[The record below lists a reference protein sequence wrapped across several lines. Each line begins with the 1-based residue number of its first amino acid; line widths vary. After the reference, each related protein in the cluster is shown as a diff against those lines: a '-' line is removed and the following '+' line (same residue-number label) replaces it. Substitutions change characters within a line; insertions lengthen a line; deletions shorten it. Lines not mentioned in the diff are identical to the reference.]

1 MGLNFRG
8 SANRFKYKN
17 QNSFQDKSAPGPR
30 RGVGGDQPGNLAR
43 AEKRFGRIS
52 SPAKIKKN
60 FYGGEA
66 YFQDGYS
73 GDLANS
79 LPITRKSSSPL
90 KINMA
95 LVDGAATSA
104 KKFTDIGAAV
114 ADGFKTLEPEP
125 IVANLGNT
133 YPEIPDGNN
142 GNTDTG
148 GGKGEGETAE
158 EKKAREEKEAANK
171 LKTEETTKTDKDE

>member
-30 RGVGGDQPGNLAR
+30 RGVGGDQPGSLAR

-90 KINMA
+90 KMNEA
-95 LVDGAATSA
+95 LVLGAADTG
-104 KKFTDIGAAV
+104 KKFVDIGAAV
-114 ADGFKTLEPEP
+114 AEGFKNARPEP
-125 IVANLGNT
+125 KAADLK
-133 YPEIPDGNN
+133 EE
-142 GNTDTG
+142 
-148 GGKGEGETAE
+148 GKDQFPGV
-158 EKKAREEKEAANK
+158 KNANK
-171 LKTEETTKTDKDE
+171 NEDDDDLTTTSSNPTVTTETTGN

>member
-73 GDLANS
+73 GDLGKS
-79 LPITRKSSSPL
+79 RPITQKSRSPL
-90 KINMA
+90 KINEA
-95 LVDGAATSA
+95 LVAGAGRAA
-104 KKFTDIGAAV
+104 KKFVDVGSAMSEGFSPPEAITPADPGGPKPLATDLDSNV
-114 ADGFKTLEPEP
+114 
-125 IVANLGNT
+125 N
-133 YPEIPDGNN
+133 DGNKPADDDK
-142 GNTDTG
+142 T
-148 GGKGEGETAE
+148 KETE
-158 EKKAREEKEAANK
+158 
-171 LKTEETTKTDKDE
+171 KTEKTTNTKTDE

>member
-30 RGVGGDQPGNLAR
+30 RGVGGDQPGSLAR

-90 KINMA
+90 KINTA
-95 LVDGAATSA
+95 LVDGAANVN

-114 ADGFKTLEPEP
+114 SDGFKDSSPEP
-125 IVANLGNT
+125 AAADLS
-133 YPEIPDGNN
+133 Y
-142 GNTDTG
+142 
-148 GGKGEGETAE
+148 
-158 EKKAREEKEAANK
+158 KE
-171 LKTEETTKTDKDE
+171 TDKDPTVKDGNKDKGTGFTPTEAGSMFSKFL

>member
-30 RGVGGDQPGNLAR
+30 RGVGGDQPGSLAR

-79 LPITRKSSSPL
+79 LPITQKSSSPL
-90 KINMA
+90 KMNEA
-95 LVDGAATSA
+95 LVAGAADVN

-114 ADGFKTLEPEP
+114 SEGFKNASPEP
-125 IVANLGNT
+125 MVADLSS
-133 YPEIPDGNN
+133 
-142 GNTDTG
+142 
-148 GGKGEGETAE
+148 
-158 EKKAREEKEAANK
+158 KE
-171 LKTEETTKTDKDE
+171 TDKDPAVKDEGTGFTSTETGSMFSKFL

>member
-30 RGVGGDQPGNLAR
+30 RGVGGDQPGSLAR

-79 LPITRKSSSPL
+79 LPITSKSSSPL
-90 KINMA
+90 KINEA
-95 LVDGAATSA
+95 LVSGAADVN

-114 ADGFKTLEPEP
+114 SEGFKDATPEP
-125 IVANLGNT
+125 
-133 YPEIPDGNN
+133 
-142 GNTDTG
+142 
-148 GGKGEGETAE
+148 TA
-158 EKKAREEKEAANK
+158 ADLSN
-171 LKTEETTKTDKDE
+171 TKTDKDPTVKDKGTGFTPTKTESMFSKFL

>member
-8 SANRFKYKN
+8 EANRLGKRN
-17 QNSFQDKSAPGPR
+17 QHGFQEKSAPGPSQ
-30 RGVGGDQPGNLAR
+30 GQGGDQPGSLAR
-43 AEKRFGRIS
+43 AEKRFGNIT

-73 GDLANS
+73 GDLGKS
-79 LPITRKSSSPL
+79 RPITDKSRSPL

-95 LVDGAATSA
+95 LVDGAANTN

-114 ADGFKTLEPEP
+114 ADGFKDVDQEPT
-125 IVANLGNT
+125 AADLG
-133 YPEIPDGNN
+133 G
-142 GNTDTG
+142 
-148 GGKGEGETAE
+148 
-158 EKKAREEKEAANK
+158 
-171 LKTEETTKTDKDE
+171 DKDTSVKSTGFKPANTKSMFSKFL

>member
-8 SANRFKYKN
+8 AANRFKYKN

-30 RGVGGDQPGNLAR
+30 RGVGGDEPGSLAR

-79 LPITRKSSSPL
+79 LPITSKSSSPL
-90 KINMA
+90 KMNMA
-95 LVDGAATSA
+95 LVDGAANVN
-104 KKFTDIGAAV
+104 KKFTDIGAAIS
-114 ADGFKTLEPEP
+114 DGFKDADPEP
-125 IVANLGNT
+125 AAANLG
-133 YPEIPDGNN
+133 DS
-142 GNTDTG
+142 
-148 GGKGEGETAE
+148 
-158 EKKAREEKEAANK
+158 
-171 LKTEETTKTDKDE
+171 KTDKDPTVKDEGVGFTPTKPGSMFSKFL

>member
-8 SANRFKYKN
+8 AASRFKDKN

-30 RGVGGDQPGNLAR
+30 RGVGGDEPGSLAR

-79 LPITRKSSSPL
+79 LPITRKSNSPL
-90 KINMA
+90 KMNMA
-95 LVDGAATSA
+95 LVDGAARSA
-104 KKFTDIGAAV
+104 KKFTDVGAAV
-114 ADGFKTLEPEP
+114 ADGFKDITPEP
-125 IVANLGNT
+125 AAADLS
-133 YPEIPDGNN
+133 NN
-142 GNTDTG
+142 
-148 GGKGEGETAE
+148 
-158 EKKAREEKEAANK
+158 KK
-171 LKTEETTKTDKDE
+171 DKDPLVKSGTGFTPKKPGSMFSKFL

>member
-30 RGVGGDQPGNLAR
+30 RGVGGDQPGSLAR

-73 GDLANS
+73 GNLANS

-90 KINMA
+90 KMNEA
-95 LVDGAATSA
+95 LVLGAADA
-104 KKFTDIGAAV
+104 GKKFVDIGAAISEGFKNANPEPKV
-114 ADGFKTLEPEP
+114 AD
-125 IVANLGNT
+125 LG
-133 YPEIPDGNN
+133 
-142 GNTDTG
+142 
-148 GGKGEGETAE
+148 KEGEDQDPGV
-158 EKKAREEKEAANK
+158 NDPNN
-171 LKTEETTKTDKDE
+171 DKDKDKDKDKDDITTSSSNPKVNTGEQPK

>member
-90 KINMA
+90 KMNEA
-95 LVDGAATSA
+95 LVAGAADTG
-104 KKFTDIGAAV
+104 KKFVDAGASFAE
-114 ADGFKTLEPEP
+114 GFAQASKEPEAEDLEKDGKDQDP
-125 IVANLGNT
+125 GVNDPNTNKNEDEVTTNSSNPTVTTGN
-133 YPEIPDGNN
+133 
-142 GNTDTG
+142 
-148 GGKGEGETAE
+148 
-158 EKKAREEKEAANK
+158 
-171 LKTEETTKTDKDE
+171 

>member
-8 SANRFKYKN
+8 EANRLGKRN
-17 QNSFQDKSAPGPR
+17 QHGFQEKSAPGPR
-30 RGVGGDQPGNLAR
+30 QGQGGDQPGSLAR
-43 AEKRFGRIS
+43 AEKRFGNIT

-73 GDLANS
+73 GDLGKS
-79 LPITRKSSSPL
+79 RPITDKSRSPL

-95 LVDGAATSA
+95 LVDGAANTN

-114 ADGFKTLEPEP
+114 ADGFKDAAPEP
-125 IVANLGNT
+125 TAANLAVKDSGKGKDKDKDPAVT
-133 YPEIPDGNN
+133 GTGFKP
-142 GNTDTG
+142 TDT
-148 GGKGEGETAE
+148 KSMFS
-158 EKKAREEKEAANK
+158 KF
-171 LKTEETTKTDKDE
+171 

>member
-8 SANRFKYKN
+8 AANRFKYKN

-30 RGVGGDQPGNLAR
+30 RGVGGDQPGSLAR
-43 AEKRFGRIS
+43 AEKRFGRIT

-90 KINMA
+90 KMNEA
-95 LVDGAATSA
+95 LVAGAADTG
-104 KKFTDIGAAV
+104 KKFVDAGASFAE
-114 ADGFKTLEPEP
+114 GFAQASKEPEAEDLEKDGKDQDP
-125 IVANLGNT
+125 GVNDPNTNKNEDEVTTNSSNPTVTTGN
-133 YPEIPDGNN
+133 
-142 GNTDTG
+142 
-148 GGKGEGETAE
+148 
-158 EKKAREEKEAANK
+158 
-171 LKTEETTKTDKDE
+171 

>member
-95 LVDGAATSA
+95 LVDGAARSA
-104 KKFTDIGAAV
+104 KKFTDIGAAI
-114 ADGFKTLEPEP
+114 ADGFKTLKPEP
-125 IVANLGNT
+125 ISTDLGNT
-133 YPEIPDGNN
+133 YPEVTDGNN
-142 GNTDTG
+142 GEG
-148 GGKGEGETAE
+148 EGEGETTE
-158 EKKAREEKEAANK
+158 ET
-171 LKTEETTKTDKDE
+171 TEETTKTDKDE

>member
-8 SANRFKYKN
+8 EANRLGKRN
-17 QNSFQDKSAPGPR
+17 QHGFQEKSAPGPR
-30 RGVGGDQPGNLAR
+30 QGQGGDQPGSLAR
-43 AEKRFGRIS
+43 AEKRFGNIT

-73 GDLANS
+73 GDLGKS
-79 LPITRKSSSPL
+79 RPITDKSRSPL

-95 LVDGAATSA
+95 LVDGAAITN

-114 ADGFKTLEPEP
+114 ADGFKDAAPEP
-125 IVANLGNT
+125 KAANLAVK
-133 YPEIPDGNN
+133 DN
-142 GNTDTG
+142 GKGKDKDPAVTGTGFKPTDT
-148 GGKGEGETAE
+148 KSMFS
-158 EKKAREEKEAANK
+158 KF
-171 LKTEETTKTDKDE
+171 

>member
-30 RGVGGDQPGNLAR
+30 RGVGGDQPGSLAR

-90 KINMA
+90 KINET
-95 LVDGAATSA
+95 LVYGAADVN

-114 ADGFKTLEPEP
+114 SEGFKSAMPPKATDLTKGNKDDDPDPAVVDPNKNEEEDDTITTSSNPE
-125 IVANLGNT
+125 VT
-133 YPEIPDGNN
+133 
-142 GNTDTG
+142 TG
-148 GGKGEGETAE
+148 K
-158 EKKAREEKEAANK
+158 
-171 LKTEETTKTDKDE
+171 

>member
-8 SANRFKYKN
+8 EANRLGKRN
-17 QNSFQDKSAPGPR
+17 QHGFQEKSAPGPR
-30 RGVGGDQPGNLAR
+30 QGQGGDQPGSLAR
-43 AEKRFGRIS
+43 AEKRFGNIT

-73 GDLANS
+73 GDLGKS
-79 LPITRKSSSPL
+79 RPITDKSRSPL

-95 LVDGAATSA
+95 LVDGAANTN

-114 ADGFKTLEPEP
+114 SAGFKDVDPEPKAADLSGDEDPTVKGTGFKT
-125 IVANLGNT
+125 A
-133 YPEIPDGNN
+133 
-142 GNTDTG
+142 DT
-148 GGKGEGETAE
+148 KSMFS
-158 EKKAREEKEAANK
+158 KF
-171 LKTEETTKTDKDE
+171 L

>member
-8 SANRFKYKN
+8 EANRLGKRN
-17 QNSFQDKSAPGPR
+17 QHGFQEKSAPGPR
-30 RGVGGDQPGNLAR
+30 QGQGGDQPGSLAR
-43 AEKRFGRIS
+43 AEKRFGNIT

-73 GDLANS
+73 GDLGKS
-79 LPITRKSSSPL
+79 RPITDKSRSPL

-95 LVDGAATSA
+95 LIDGAANTN

-114 ADGFKTLEPEP
+114 SAGFKDVDPEP
-125 IVANLGNT
+125 KAADLSG
-133 YPEIPDGNN
+133 N
-142 GNTDTG
+142 GNGKTKDKDPAVKGTGFKPTDT
-148 GGKGEGETAE
+148 KSMFS
-158 EKKAREEKEAANK
+158 KF
-171 LKTEETTKTDKDE
+171 L

>member
-17 QNSFQDKSAPGPR
+17 QNGFQEKSAPGPR
-30 RGVGGDQPGNLAR
+30 QGQGGDQPGSLAR

-90 KINMA
+90 KINEA
-95 LVDGAATSA
+95 LVTGAGRAA
-104 KKFTDIGAAV
+104 KKFVDVGSAMAEGFSPPEAITP
-114 ADGFKTLEPEP
+114 ADPGGPEP
-125 IVANLGNT
+125 LAADLDPNVN
-133 YPEIPDGNN
+133 DGNKPADDDK
-142 GNTDTG
+142 T
-148 GGKGEGETAE
+148 KET
-158 EKKAREEKEAANK
+158 
-171 LKTEETTKTDKDE
+171 ETTTNTKTDE

>member
-30 RGVGGDQPGNLAR
+30 RGVGGDQPGSLAR

-133 YPEIPDGNN
+133 YPEIPDGN
-142 GNTDTG
+142 T
-148 GGKGEGETAE
+148 GKGKNEGETPE
-158 EKKAREEKEAANK
+158 EKKAREEKEEANK
-171 LKTEETTKTDKDE
+171 LKTEKTTKTDKDE

>member
-30 RGVGGDQPGNLAR
+30 RGVGGDQPGSLAR

-79 LPITRKSSSPL
+79 LPITQKSSSPL
-90 KINMA
+90 KMNEA
-95 LVDGAATSA
+95 LVAGAADVN

-114 ADGFKTLEPEP
+114 SEGFKNASPEP
-125 IVANLGNT
+125 MVADLSSN
-133 YPEIPDGNN
+133 
-142 GNTDTG
+142 
-148 GGKGEGETAE
+148 
-158 EKKAREEKEAANK
+158 
-171 LKTEETTKTDKDE
+171 KTDKDPAVKDEGTGFTPTKTGSMFSKFL

>member
-30 RGVGGDQPGNLAR
+30 RGVGGDQPGSLAR

-90 KINMA
+90 KINET
-95 LVDGAATSA
+95 LVYGAADVN

-114 ADGFKTLEPEP
+114 SEGFKNANPEP
-125 IVANLGNT
+125 KATDLEKGKKDDDDLDPGVVDPNKNEDDDDDAVTTSSN
-133 YPEIPDGNN
+133 PEV
-142 GNTDTG
+142 TT
-148 GGKGEGETAE
+148 
-158 EKKAREEKEAANK
+158 EK
-171 LKTEETTKTDKDE
+171 

>member
-17 QNSFQDKSAPGPR
+17 QNGFQEKSAPGPR
-30 RGVGGDQPGNLAR
+30 QGQGGDQPGSLAR

-73 GDLANS
+73 GDLTNS

-90 KINMA
+90 KINEA
-95 LVDGAATSA
+95 LVTGAGRAA
-104 KKFTDIGAAV
+104 KKFVDVGSAMAEGFSPPEAITP
-114 ADGFKTLEPEP
+114 ADPGGPEP
-125 IVANLGNT
+125 LAADLDPNVN
-133 YPEIPDGNN
+133 DGNKP
-142 GNTDTG
+142 TDD
-148 GGKGEGETAE
+148 GET
-158 EKKAREEKEAANK
+158 KE
-171 LKTEETTKTDKDE
+171 TETTTNTKTDE

>member
-30 RGVGGDQPGNLAR
+30 RGVGGDQPGSLAR

-90 KINMA
+90 KMNQA
-95 LVDGAATSA
+95 LVDGAADTG
-104 KKFTDIGAAV
+104 KKFVDAGGSFAEGFARATKEPKAEDLDKENKKGD
-114 ADGFKTLEPEP
+114 ADQDPGVKDP
-125 IVANLGNT
+125 N
-133 YPEIPDGNN
+133 
-142 GNTDTG
+142 
-148 GGKGEGETAE
+148 
-158 EKKAREEKEAANK
+158 ANK
-171 LKTEETTKTDKDE
+171 KEDDVTTNSSNPTVTTGN

>member
-8 SANRFKYKN
+8 EANRLGKRN
-17 QNSFQDKSAPGPR
+17 QHGFQEKSAPGPR
-30 RGVGGDQPGNLAR
+30 QGQGGDQPGSLAR
-43 AEKRFGRIS
+43 SEKRFGKIS

-95 LVDGAATSA
+95 LVDGAARSA
-104 KKFTDIGAAV
+104 KKFTDIGAAI
-114 ADGFKTLEPEP
+114 ADGFKTLKPEP
-125 IVANLGNT
+125 ISTDLGNT
-133 YPEIPDGNN
+133 YPEVTDGNN
-142 GNTDTG
+142 GEG
-148 GGKGEGETAE
+148 EGEGETTE
-158 EKKAREEKEAANK
+158 ET
-171 LKTEETTKTDKDE
+171 TEETTKTDKDE

>member
-8 SANRFKYKN
+8 EANRLGKRN
-17 QNSFQDKSAPGPR
+17 QHGFQEKSAPGPR
-30 RGVGGDQPGNLAR
+30 QGQGGDQPGSLAR
-43 AEKRFGRIS
+43 AEKRFGNIT

-73 GDLANS
+73 GDLGKS
-79 LPITRKSSSPL
+79 RPITDKSRSPL

-95 LVDGAATSA
+95 LVDGAANTN

-114 ADGFKTLEPEP
+114 ADGFKDATPEP
-125 IVANLGNT
+125 KAANLAG
-133 YPEIPDGNN
+133 N
-142 GNTDTG
+142 GNGKTKDKDPAVKGTGFKPTDT
-148 GGKGEGETAE
+148 KSMFS
-158 EKKAREEKEAANK
+158 KF
-171 LKTEETTKTDKDE
+171 L

>member
-95 LVDGAATSA
+95 LVDGAARSA

-125 IVANLGNT
+125 KVVDLGAT
-133 YPEIPDGNN
+133 YPEVPDGNA
-142 GNTDTG
+142 
-148 GGKGEGETAE
+148 GEGEG
-158 EKKAREEKEAANK
+158 EKET
-171 LKTEETTKTDKDE
+171 TEETTEETTNTDTDEQ

>member
-8 SANRFKYKN
+8 AANRFTNKN
-17 QNSFQDKSAPGPR
+17 QNGFQEKSAPGPR
-30 RGVGGDQPGNLAR
+30 AGVGGDQPGSLAR
-43 AEKRFGRIS
+43 AEKRFGRIT

-90 KINMA
+90 KMNEA
-95 LVDGAATSA
+95 LVAGAAETG
-104 KKFTDIGAAV
+104 KKFVDVGTSFAE
-114 ADGFKTLEPEP
+114 GFDKANKEPE
-125 IVANLGNT
+125 AADL
-133 YPEIPDGNN
+133 
-142 GNTDTG
+142 
-148 GGKGEGETAE
+148 GKGNKEGDQDPGV
-158 EKKAREEKEAANK
+158 KDPNANK
-171 LKTEETTKTDKDE
+171 KDDDVTTSSSNPTVTTGN

>member
-8 SANRFKYKN
+8 AANRFKYKN

-30 RGVGGDQPGNLAR
+30 RGVGGDEPGSLAR
-43 AEKRFGRIS
+43 AEKRFGKIS

-95 LVDGAATSA
+95 LVDGAARSA

-114 ADGFKTLEPEP
+114 ADGFKTLEPE
-125 IVANLGNT
+125 ATAADLGNYN
-133 YPEIPDGNN
+133 YPEVLDGNKPTGD
-142 GNTDTG
+142 GNKPTG
-148 GGKGEGETAE
+148 DG
-158 EKKAREEKEAANK
+158 
-171 LKTEETTKTDKDE
+171 KTEETEKTTNTKTDE